1 MQADELKQIIE
12 QNNLKDEL
20 SQKSMEMD
28 ESDQHSRELW
38 LTIWNDGKATLS
50 LTQRGNDYPPET
62 YKSIKDVVVLPRICI
77 YDNYDIQAAYDN
89 GITDDDIQDD
99 AISCFKENFDI
110 DTYIKEAVEQL

>member
-20 SQKSMEMD
+20 LQKSMAMD

-89 GITDDDIQDD
+89 GITDDDIPDSKPQL
-99 AISCFKENFDI
+99 S
-110 DTYIKEAVEQL
+110 AVLIAFIHCH